1 MRGLWRLAAGVVG
14 VAACLAAGCGFAQ
27 KPYAGDPLLRGGR
40 AVWLSRDVTPPSEPP
55 PEASIEPPRP
65 PGPAPTSP
73 RWE

>member
-14 VAACLAAGCGFAQ
+14 VAACLAGGCGFAQ
-27 KPYAGDPLLRGGR
+27 KPYAADPLLRGGR
-40 AVWLSRDVTPPSEPP
+40 AVWLAREAEPP
-55 PEASIEPPRP
+55 PEPKIEPPPP